1 MNSKVNTFLEGNM
14 TFVLDNHVSNN
25 YLLTKRSLIV
35 IMAEQNFA
43 RLLGNEAK

>member
-1 MNSKVNTFLEGNM
+1 M

-25 YLLTKRSLIV
+25 YLLTKGSLIV
-35 IMAEQNFA
+35 IMAEQKFA